1 MKTKAVKERELGA
14 LRGEFEK
21 SPTVVICKFEG
32 LNVADTEALR
42 NEIRGKGGRYRVVPN
57 RLARLAAKDTAFEAP
72 LAEQRGMT
80 ALAFAGDDP
89 IDLLKALADYA
100 KSHEVF
106 SFTAGVVEGR
116 ALDIDALNALSKLP
130 GREGVYAQLL
140 YLLNAPA
147 QRLMSVINAP
157 ARDLSIVVDQGV
169 REGKF
174 AA

>member
-1 MKTKAVKERELGA
+1 MKAKPIKEQELSY

-32 LNVADTEALR
+32 LTVSDAGALR
-42 NEIRGKGGRYRVVPN
+42 SDIREKGARYRVVPN
-57 RLARLAAKDTAFEAP
+57 RLARLAAKGTVFEAP

-80 ALAFAGDDP
+80 ALAFADDDP
-89 IDLLKALADYA
+89 IGLLKSLVDYK

-116 ALDIDALNALSKLP
+116 VLDVDALNELSRLP
-130 GREGVYAQLL
+130 GREGLYAKLL
-140 YLLNAPA
+140 YLINAPA
-147 QRLMSVINAP
+147 QQLMGVINAP

-169 REGKF
+169 KENKF